1 MSATVTLMNTEELL
15 ALPEN
20 GTERWL
26 IRGELWEKPM
36 TRRNKFHSNAES
48 RIAKLLGI
56 WLDRQPE
63 PRGDVFSGEAGF
75 RLRRD
80 PDTTVGIDVAYV
92 TAEYIARQPKDASL
106 LEGPPVLAVEIL
118 SPNDKQEEID
128 AKVQDYLVCGVELVW
143 VVNPRLYT
151 VTVYRRDGGVQ
162 TFDSRADLTA
172 EPHLPGFRV
181 SVSSLFRQGL

>member
-1 MSATVTLMNTEELL
+1 MNTEELL

-36 TRRNKFHSNAES
+36 TRRNKFHSNTES
-48 RIAKLLGI
+48 RIVGELRI
-56 WLDRQPE
+56 WLRQQPE

-92 TAEYIARQPKDASL
+92 TAEYLARQSGDSTL
-106 LEGPPVLAVEIL
+106 LEGPPLVAVEIL
-118 SPNDKQEEID
+118 SPNDTQDEID
-128 AKVQDYLVCGVELVW
+128 VKVRDYLAAGVELVW
-143 VVNPRLYT
+143 IVNPRLYT
-151 VTVYRRDGGVQ
+151 VTVFRRDGSVQ
-162 TFDSRADLTA
+162 TFDNRTELTA

-181 SVSSLFRQGL
+181 PVSSLFRQGL